1 MSIFYQTLRGR
12 VRDVALAA
20 PQPNPHLWIV
30 VAAAEQTWFATINV
44 RSDKEPEGAPPGHAN
59 LFYLVDGD
67 FRHPLVPSILARAEG
82 LSPPHATLGR
92 DYASG
97 ALDYQRGAL
106 FDPDAM
112 RVLLPGAPG
121 EDGLAERLTSLF
133 ELAKAQGQDVI
144 FYGRTF
150 KMSKPHQTDAAF
162 GYTPDGPFG
171 IHNIHMAQGDQPD
184 LKVRDVE
191 NGIFGDGACFLWD
204 ENARRMTA
212 IFLAFQ
218 AQSWH
223 TDEAG
228 NAVAGATGDEPPVYD
243 YAREGALIPPPT
255 RAAELIALHV
265 RPDGGASVTIA
276 NMTSAPLDFSDWTLS
291 IDAGAPLPLPAQ
303 TLPPAQPLAA
313 PLPPNALNAQ
323 GGVLTLSN
331 QSGLRVDS
339 VAYAGGDSAKGWSRL
354 LPMTW
359 LRIFP

>member
-1 MSIFYQTLRGR
+1 MSIFYQVLRGK
-12 VRDVALAA
+12 VRDIALAA
-20 PQPNPHLWIV
+20 PQPNPHLWIA
-30 VAAAEQTWFATINV
+30 VAAAGQTWFATINV

-59 LFYLVDGD
+59 LYYLVDDD
-67 FRHPLVPSILARAEG
+67 FRHPLVPSILARPEG

-106 FDPDAM
+106 FDPGAM

-133 ELAKAQGQDVI
+133 QLAKAQGHDVI

-171 IHNIHMAQGDQPD
+171 VHNIHMAQGDHPD

-204 ENARRMTA
+204 ENGRRMTA

-228 NAVAGATGDEPPVYD
+228 NAVAGATGDEPPAYD
-243 YAREGALIPPPT
+243 YAHDGALIPPPP
-255 RAAELIALHV
+255 RAAELIALNV
-265 RPDGGASVTIA
+265 QPGGGAAVTLA
-276 NMTSAPLDFSDWTLS
+276 NMTSTPLDLSRWTLS
-291 IDAGAPLPLPAQ
+291 IGDGSPVSLQTQTLTPGAPLV
-303 TLPPAQPLAA
+303 A
-313 PLPPNALNAQ
+313 PLPGNALDAN
-323 GGVLTLSN
+323 GGVLTLAN
-331 QSGLRVDS
+331 ESGLRVDS
-339 VAYAGGDSAKGWSRL
+339 VAYAGGDPAKGWSDSFR
-354 LPMTW
+354 
-359 LRIFP
+359 